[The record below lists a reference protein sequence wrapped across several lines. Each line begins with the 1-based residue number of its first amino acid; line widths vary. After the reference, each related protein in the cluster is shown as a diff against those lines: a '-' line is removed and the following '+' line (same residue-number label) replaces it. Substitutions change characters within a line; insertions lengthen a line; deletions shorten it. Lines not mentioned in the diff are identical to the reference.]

1 MGTRLYSKRASAHK
15 RAGGASW
22 RRGDSIGPVSGIVA
36 ALALSSALLS
46 AAATILIRQGLRGS
60 SPYTGVWIN
69 MAVGTICLWAAVLLT
84 GGLGRPTPSAIALF
98 VLAGLI
104 GTVAGRVLRFF
115 AIDAVGASITGAF
128 MNVTPVV
135 SSGLAILL
143 LGERVTAPIVF
154 GTVVIV
160 AGATLLSTG
169 GHRLGVRP
177 AHLWLP
183 ILSATCFGIVAV
195 LRKMGLSGIA
205 PVPGTA
211 VNVTTALVVFTGF
224 LVASG
229 QSGAMVCRGP
239 SLVYFVDA
247 GVTENLGVF
256 LVVLALSVGT
266 VSVVAPLTNVT
277 PLFVI
282 VFSLL
287 FLRGIETLNAR
298 VIGGSALIMVG
309 ACLITALGGR

>member
-1 MGTRLYSKRASAHK
+1 
-15 RAGGASW
+15 
-22 RRGDSIGPVSGIVA
+22 VSGPVA

-46 AAATILIRQGLRGS
+46 AAATILIRQGLRGYG
-60 SPYTGVWIN
+60 PYTGVWIN
-69 MAVGTICLWAAVLLT
+69 MLVGTLCLWGAVLLT
-84 GGLGRPTPSAIALF
+84 GGMGRPTPEAFGLF

-115 AIDAVGASITGAF
+115 AIETVGASITGGF
-128 MNVTPVV
+128 MNVTPLV

-143 LGERVTAPIVF
+143 LGEHVTIPIVV
-154 GTVVIV
+154 GTLVIV

-169 GHRLGVRP
+169 GRSLGVRP

-183 ILSATCFGIVAV
+183 ILSATCFGIVAI
-195 LRKMGLSGIA
+195 LRKIGLSGMA

-224 LVASG
+224 LLASG
-229 QSGAMVCRGP
+229 QRGMMVCRGP
-239 SLVYFVDA
+239 SLVYFVAA
-247 GVTENLGVF
+247 GVTENLSVF
-256 LVVLALSVGT
+256 LVVLALSFGT

-282 VFSLL
+282 LFSLL
-287 FLRGIETLNAR
+287 FLRGIEALNAR
-298 VIGGSALIMVG
+298 VIGGSALIVVG
-309 ACLITALGGR
+309 AVLITALGGR

>member
-1 MGTRLYSKRASAHK
+1 MS
-15 RAGGASW
+15 
-22 RRGDSIGPVSGIVA
+22 GPVA

-46 AAATILIRQGLRGS
+46 AAATILIRQGLRGYG
-60 SPYTGVWIN
+60 PYTGVWIN
-69 MAVGTICLWAAVLLT
+69 MLVGTLCLWGAVLLT
-84 GGLGRPTPSAIALF
+84 GGIGRPTPEAFGLF

-115 AIDAVGASITGAF
+115 AIETVGASITGGF
-128 MNVTPVV
+128 MNVTPLV

-143 LGERVTAPIVF
+143 LGEHVTIPIVV
-154 GTVVIV
+154 GTLIIV

-169 GHRLGVRP
+169 GRSLGVRP

-183 ILSATCFGIVAV
+183 ILSATCFGIVAI
-195 LRKMGLSGIA
+195 LRKIGLSGMA

-224 LVASG
+224 LLASG
-229 QSGAMVCRGP
+229 QRGMMVCRGP
-239 SLVYFVDA
+239 SLVYFVAA
-247 GVTENLGVF
+247 GVTENLSVF
-256 LVVLALSVGT
+256 LVVLALSFGT

-282 VFSLL
+282 LFSLL
-287 FLRGIETLNAR
+287 FLRGIEALNAR
-298 VIGGSALIMVG
+298 VIGGSALIVVG